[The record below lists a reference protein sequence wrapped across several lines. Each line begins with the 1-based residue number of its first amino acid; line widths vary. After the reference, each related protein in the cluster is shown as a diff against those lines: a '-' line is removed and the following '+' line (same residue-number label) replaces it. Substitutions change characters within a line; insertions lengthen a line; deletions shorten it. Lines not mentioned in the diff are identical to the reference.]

1 MSSGGGSFGHVG
13 VHVGTDWT
21 VRCNTYPG
29 HAPILNIGAA
39 STTVALCMAGEQ
51 PSAEFVQF
59 ARALADAAQ
68 QFAAEAER
76 LHAETQAVERVRAAD
91 SKAASEAA

>member
-1 MSSGGGSFGHVG
+1 MSSDGGSFGHVG

-21 VRCNTYPG
+21 VRCNTYSG

-68 QFAAEAER
+68 QFATEAER
-76 LHAETQAVERVRAAD
+76 LHAEAQAVERVRAD

>member
-1 MSSGGGSFGHVG
+1 MISDAGSFGHVG
-13 VHVGTDWT
+13 ADGR

-29 HAPILNIGAA
+29 HAPILNITVA

-51 PSAEFVQF
+51 PSADFAGF
-59 ARALADAAQ
+59 ARELADAAE

-76 LHAETQAVERVRAAD
+76 LHAEHQAIERVRAD

>member
-1 MSSGGGSFGHVG
+1 VSSGGGSFGHVG

-76 LHAETQAVERVRAAD
+76 LHAEARAVERVRAG